1 MSKLNKLVAG
11 TAVVST
17 IALGYTALADAD
29 IYTVKSGDTLWD
41 IAMNNGTT
49 VDQLMRDNNLSSS
62 LIFPGDQLS
71 FESAATQVAQAEVN
85 GGEYKV
91 VLGDTLFK
99 IANQFG
105 TTVDTLVA
113 NNSIENPNVIMVGQV
128 LNVSKEV
135 VAKAEAV
142 AEVAQ
147 EAKQEEQPV
156 QAEVKAEAPKQE
168 AVQQAAPVAAAPAQ
182 QVAVQQAAP
191 AVSSNKAASIYAA
204 ARAQLGV
211 YQDCTMLV
219 TNALR
224 SVGINYHNWPAGYM
238 SLGTVVSADQAQ
250 PGDLI
255 YYANGGMG
263 LAHIAV
269 YAGNGQAIHG
279 GWNGNQTVMASAY
292 VGSGPVFIRVH

>member
-1 MSKLNKLVAG
+1 MSKLNKIVAG

-49 VDQLMRDNNLSSS
+49 VDQLMKDNNLTSS

-71 FESAATQVAQAEVN
+71 FQTTATQVAQAEVN

-105 TTVDTLVA
+105 TTVDVLVA
-113 NNSIENPNVIMVGQV
+113 NNSIENPNVIMVGQI
-128 LNVSKEV
+128 LNVSKEAVAKEVAPVAEEVKEEAPV
-135 VAKAEAV
+135 VAK
-142 AEVAQ
+142 Q
-147 EAKQEEQPV
+147 EQQPV
-156 QAEVKAEAPKQE
+156 E
-168 AVQQAAPVAAAPAQ
+168 AVQQAPQAEPVAATPEVQTRAAQ
-182 QVAVQQAAP
+182 QVAPVA
-191 AVSSNKAASIYAA
+191 SGNKAASIYAA
-204 ARAQLGV
+204 AVSQLGV

-219 TNALR
+219 TNALG
-224 SVGINYHNWPAGYM
+224 SVGINYHNWPAGYL

-279 GWNGNQTVMASAY
+279 GWNGNQTVTASAY